1 MLNLDSRGTD
11 MVGLDINYN
20 WFTRSMTFED
30 LFFNY
35 RPTNILW
42 RTMYNQIYTANGVVS
57 TIDPATEDSS
67 LKYYLAQA
75 CLYVHSIISYW
86 PRCIS
91 ILIKGM
97 KASLAF
103 L

>member
-1 MLNLDSRGTD
+1 

-20 WFTRSMTFED
+20 WFTRSRTFED

-35 RPTNILW
+35 RPTNILL

-75 CLYVHSIISYW
+75 LSIRAFVILYWH
-86 PRCIS
+86 RCIS
-91 ILIKGM
+91 ILIKEM